1 MLGRMNLRS
10 LMAGACFVVG
20 LPALAGTQ
28 NTAAPLRFEVT
39 IADSVQKGEPLTGHL
54 ILCIARPANQQHGRR
69 GNPDEPCF
77 QIDESYESQ
86 EAIGTDVSQLA
97 PGAKILVDD
106 GSFGYPVAKLSE
118 LPPGDYLVQAVFN
131 RYERFHSDRGP
142 GGNLP
147 PVWLPPDKGEGQQ
160 WNHKPGN
167 PISAVVKMHL
177 DGAQSGLA
185 QLTLDH
191 TIPPLAAPEA
201 DTKYLKH
208 LQIRSAMLSKFWGR
222 DISIG
227 AMVLLPAGF
236 DEHPK
241 AHYPV
246 VVYQDHFQEKFRAP
260 ATWREDPPPPDATG
274 FAKLLDTYGYRFYQD
289 WTNGVLPHV
298 ILIVLN
304 HANPYYDDSYAVN
317 SANLG
322 PYGDAITEE
331 IIPEIERRYR
341 GIGAGWARGT
351 LGGSTG
357 GWEALAQQIFYP
369 DYYNGAWGLCPDPVD
384 FHAYQ
389 VANLYDDKNAYQRTG
404 PFASVAIPSDRKGD
418 GDVTAEMA
426 QVNHYE
432 LALGTHG
439 RSGEQYD
446 IWQAVFS
453 PAGADGYPQPVYD
466 KLTGEIDKKTVQYW
480 HDHYDLDAI
489 LMRDW
494 PTLGPKLEGKLHI
507 AVGLSDTFY
516 LNNAVHLLQKN
527 LEQTQAPHSDATFD
541 YGPWAP
547 HCFTG
552 TLPDWDQSAGLDLQE
567 RVLPLMV
574 KHMLAT
580 APKGADTSSWQ
591 Y

>member
-1 MLGRMNLRS
+1 MLVRMRMCGV
-10 LMAGACFVVG
+10 MAVVCLFAG
-20 LPALAGTQ
+20 IPALALTTEKQ
-28 NTAAPLRFEVT
+28 PLRFEVT
-39 IADSVQKGEPLTGHL
+39 IADSVQKSQKLTGHL
-54 ILCIARPANQQHGRR
+54 ILCIARPD
-69 GNPDEPCF
+69 PDAAKPGKKSEPRF
-77 QIDESYESQ
+77 EILEGYETQ
-86 EAIGTDVSQLA
+86 EAIGTDVEQLA
-97 PGAKILVDD
+97 PGAPIVVDD
-106 GSFGYPVAKLSE
+106 RSFGNPIAKLSE
-118 LPPGDYLVQAVFN
+118 LPPGDYMVQAVFN
-131 RYERFHSDRGP
+131 RYEEYHLASGKT
-142 GGNLP
+142 
-147 PVWLPPDKGEGQQ
+147 VWLPPDKGEGQF
-160 WNHKPGN
+160 WNRKPGN
-167 PISAVVKMHL
+167 PMSAPVKMHIDAAKGGVL
-177 DGAQSGLA
+177 K
-185 QLTLDH
+185 LTLDQV
-191 TIPPLAAPEA
+191 IPPVAATNP

-208 LQIRSAMLSKFWGR
+208 LEIKSALLTKFWGR
-222 DISIG
+222 DVSIG
-227 AMVLLPAGF
+227 AMVLLPEGW
-236 DEHPK
+236 EQHPD

-246 VVYQDHFQEKFRAP
+246 VVWQDHFQSNFRAP
-260 ATWREDPPPPDATG
+260 AAWREQPPPADATG
-274 FAKLLDTYGYRFYQD
+274 MAKLYATYSYRFYQD

-298 ILIVLN
+298 ILVVLN

-322 PYGDAITEE
+322 PYGDAITQEV
-331 IIPEIERRYR
+331 IPEIERRYR
-341 GIGAGWARGT
+341 GIGSGWARGT

-389 VANLYDDKNAYQRTG
+389 VANLYEDKNAYERVG
-404 PFASVAIPSDRKGD
+404 PFTTVPIPSDRDGD
-418 GDVTAEMA
+418 GDVTAEMGN
-426 QVNHYE
+426 VNHYE

-453 PAGADGYPQPVYD
+453 PAGEDGYPRPIYD
-466 KLTGEIDKKTVQYW
+466 KRTGEIDKTTLAYW

-516 LNNAVHLLQKN
+516 LNNAVHLMQQN
-527 LEQTQAPHSDATFD
+527 LEKTQQPHSDATFD

-552 TLPDWDQSAGLDLQE
+552 TLPAWDESQGMDLEE

-580 APKGADTSSWQ
+580 APKGADTTSWR

>member
-1 MLGRMNLRS
+1 MLVRMRMCGV
-10 LMAGACFVVG
+10 MAGVCLFAG
-20 LPALAGTQ
+20 IPALALTTEKQ
-28 NTAAPLRFEVT
+28 PLRFEVT
-39 IADSVQKGEPLTGHL
+39 IADSVQKSQKLTGHL
-54 ILCIARPANQQHGRR
+54 ILCIARPD
-69 GNPDEPCF
+69 PDAAKPGKKSEPRF
-77 QIDESYESQ
+77 EILEGYETQ
-86 EAIGTDVSQLA
+86 EAIGTDVEQLA
-97 PGAKILVDD
+97 PGAPIVVDD
-106 GSFGYPVAKLSE
+106 RSFGNPIAKLSE
-118 LPPGDYLVQAVFN
+118 LPPGDYMVQAVFN
-131 RYERFHSDRGP
+131 RYEEYHLASGKT
-142 GGNLP
+142 
-147 PVWLPPDKGEGQQ
+147 VWLPPDKGEGQF
-160 WNHKPGN
+160 WNRKPGN
-167 PISAVVKMHL
+167 PMSAPVKMHIDAAKGDVL
-177 DGAQSGLA
+177 K
-185 QLTLDH
+185 LTLDQV
-191 TIPPLAAPEA
+191 IPPVAATNP

-208 LQIRSAMLSKFWGR
+208 LEIKSALLTKFWGR
-222 DISIG
+222 DVSIG
-227 AMVLLPAGF
+227 AMVLLPEGW
-236 DEHPK
+236 EQHPD

-246 VVYQDHFQEKFRAP
+246 VVWQDHFQSNFRAP
-260 ATWREDPPPPDATG
+260 AAWREQPPPADATG
-274 FAKLLDTYGYRFYQD
+274 MAKLYATYSYRFDQD

-298 ILIVLN
+298 ILVVLN

-322 PYGDAITEE
+322 PYGDAITQEV
-331 IIPEIERRYR
+331 IPEIERRYR
-341 GIGAGWARGT
+341 GIGSGWARGT

-389 VANLYDDKNAYQRTG
+389 VANLYEDKNAYERVG
-404 PFASVAIPSDRKGD
+404 PFTTVPIPSDRDGD
-418 GDVTAEMA
+418 GDVTAEMGN
-426 QVNHYE
+426 VNHYE

-453 PAGADGYPQPVYD
+453 PAGEDGYPRPIYD
-466 KLTGEIDKKTVQYW
+466 KRTGEIDKTTLAYW

-516 LNNAVHLLQKN
+516 LNNAVHLMQQN
-527 LEQTQAPHSDATFD
+527 LEKTQQPHSDATFD

-552 TLPDWDQSAGLDLQE
+552 TLPAWDESQGMDLEE

-580 APKGADTSSWQ
+580 APKGADTTSWR